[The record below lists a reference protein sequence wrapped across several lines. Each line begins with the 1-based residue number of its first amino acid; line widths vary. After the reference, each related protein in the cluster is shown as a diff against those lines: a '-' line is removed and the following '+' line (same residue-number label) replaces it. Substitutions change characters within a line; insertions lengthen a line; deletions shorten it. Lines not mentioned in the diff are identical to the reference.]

1 MALGFNSF
9 QGYDRRSIIA
19 GPTQPHYQ
27 LLFCLLANA
36 TQLERWSWEAESRE
50 VFSDS
55 SCNAF
60 TRQLPLI
67 QALEYKIICFVI
79 SQLFTDLHG
88 LKFLQHLYIVHF
100 SHEIGRG
107 ASQGVGGRKNGPC
120 GRSCTFLFKFS
131 LNGTGLDYCTL
142 TYPPIKLFWLY
153 KFVKPNTFSSS

>member
-36 TQLERWSWEAESRE
+36 TQLERRSWEAESRE

-67 QALEYKIICFVI
+67 LCKHWNIKLYVSLFPSFLRTFMALNFFSTC
-79 SQLFTDLHG
+79 
-88 LKFLQHLYIVHF
+88 IVHF

-107 ASQGVGGRKNGPC
+107 TSQGVRGRKNGPC
-120 GRSCTFLFKFS
+120 GRSCTFIFKFS
-131 LNGTGLDYCTL
+131 
-142 TYPPIKLFWLY
+142 FSA
-153 KFVKPNTFSSS
+153 TFLR